1 MCWPGGRVSTIL
13 LRALAS
19 SVVYIIPTRN
29 ETSLQLTRSY
39 RATQRKSSQRREE
52 RKIRRITLS
61 RTPPS
66 APPRRDEKGKL
77 FNSWR
82 SDLLNI
88 ARIRTNDV
96 ARWPVPYGATV
107 PQLTASVVRQRRGL
121 RGGSASHLCRPL
133 SERIHG
139 DLIPSQLRRRHFGSV
154 GKI

>member
-29 ETSLQLTRSY
+29 ETSLQLTRSQSL
-39 RATQRKSSQRREE
+39 AAKSSQTREGAQNPNHGPPECSPREE
-52 RKIRRITLS
+52 TTERKTVQQLV
-61 RTPPS
+61 
-66 APPRRDEKGKL
+66 
-77 FNSWR
+77 
-82 SDLLNI
+82 DLPNI

-107 PQLTASVVRQRRGL
+107 LYRNLPHPWSDKRRGL
-121 RGGSASHLCRPL
+121 RAGSASHLCRPL

-139 DLIPSQLRRRHFGSV
+139 DLIPSQLRRRHFSSV